1 MIEKLKGKPA
11 LTDCPCGGGTY
22 IKCCQRFISGAEI
35 PKNALE
41 LMRSRYTAFVLQD
54 ETYLRNSWFPDTL
67 PEEAITGEDDV
78 KWIGLQII
86 KHAHVAATDQ
96 ATVEFVAR
104 FKVGGR
110 AHRLHEISNFVRQA
124 DSTGVMRWFYVDGS
138 FPNQ

>member
-11 LTDCPCGGGTY
+11 LTDCPCGGSTY

-86 KHAHVAATDQ
+86 KHAHVAAADQ

-138 FPNQ
+138 FPDQ